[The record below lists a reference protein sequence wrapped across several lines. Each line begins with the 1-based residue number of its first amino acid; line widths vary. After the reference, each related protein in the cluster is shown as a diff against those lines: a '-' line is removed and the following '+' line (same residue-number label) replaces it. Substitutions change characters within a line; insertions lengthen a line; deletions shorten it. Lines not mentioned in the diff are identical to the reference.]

1 MANIQAYQSIDML
14 SNVVWYGYVST
25 ATSTQITITDYL
37 GNYSNYYGSFQYA
50 GDAVSGGVLT
60 SYSEYYNYKIAGVA
74 NGFSVS
80 AVAFQSALDSGDA
93 QAAVRLVMSGNDNI
107 NGSPYNDILAG
118 FTGADQFNGGV
129 GNDTMFGGIGND
141 TLIYSFG
148 RDLFYGEEGFDV
160 VQLGYARSAF
170 TVTRSDPATFLVRQ
184 NGASDTLTVNTV
196 ERLLFNSHQVI
207 ALDVGAG
214 QHAGEAYRMYQA
226 AFNRTPDSNG
236 LASWINFLDQGG
248 SPLVMS
254 QQFISSQEFTT
265 TYGALD
271 NTAFIQLLYNNV
283 LHRNGEPAGVAAW
296 VNGLNNGLTRAD
308 VLLGFSESSENTANV
323 APAITNGIAYTEW
336 WLN

>member
-14 SNVVWYGYVST
+14 SNTVWYGYVAT

-37 GNYSNYYGSFQYA
+37 GNYSNYYGSFQYSA
-50 GDAVSGGVLT
+50 NAVSGGVLT
-60 SYSEYYNYKIAGVA
+60 SYTEYYNYKLAGVA

-80 AVAFQSALDSGDA
+80 AVAFQNAIDSGDV
-93 QAAVRLVMSGNDNI
+93 QAAVRLVMAQNDNI

-118 FTGADQFNGGV
+118 FTGSDQFNGGV
-129 GNDTMFGGIGND
+129 GSDTMFGGDGND
-141 TLIYSFG
+141 ILIYSVG

-160 VQLGYARSAF
+160 VQLGYARSSF
-170 TVTRSDPATFLVRQ
+170 NVTRSDPATFLVNQ
-184 NGASDTLTVNTV
+184 NGFTDTLTVNTV
-196 ERLLFNSHQVI
+196 ERLLFNGHEVI
-207 ALDVGAG
+207 ALDVAAG

-236 LASWINFLDQGG
+236 LAGWINFLDQGG

-254 QQFISSQEFTT
+254 QQFINSQEFTT
-265 TYGALD
+265 TYGSLD
-271 NTAFIQLLYNNV
+271 NTAFVQLLYNNV
-283 LHRNGEPAGVAAW
+283 LHRNGEPAGIAGW

-308 VLLGFSESSENTANV
+308 VLLGFSESAENTVNV